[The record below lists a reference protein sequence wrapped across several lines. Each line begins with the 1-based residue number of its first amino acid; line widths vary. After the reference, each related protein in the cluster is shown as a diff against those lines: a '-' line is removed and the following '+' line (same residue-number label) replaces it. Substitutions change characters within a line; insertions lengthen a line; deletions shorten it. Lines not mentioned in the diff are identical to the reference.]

1 MPDTP
6 KAGGFTITSPPS
18 AASAA
23 RKHPY
28 LELAV
33 QESPDNAPAAWL
45 WRPRDEILGATVKV
59 RVGGSF
65 VFPPPAWASWE
76 EGGGRRRRRRKL
88 VLVAGGVGVNPL
100 MSMLSHIGERTEEL
114 RGLEVEMAYGSRMSS
129 GDLGEIVFLDRITR
143 LFGEGKIRGS
153 VSLFVTGTSG
163 NGIPEAGR
171 RHINGAEVEVHG
183 RRLTIEDLRPWVAID
198 GEAVE
203 STMVYLCGPPTMTDE
218 LAARLTSKDDGL
230 GMDPEHVLTEKW
242 W

>member
-6 KAGGFTITSPPS
+6 RAGGFTITSPPS
-18 AASAA
+18 AA
-23 RKHPY
+23 RQQQQQQHPY

-45 WRPRDEILGATVKV
+45 WRPREEILGATVRV

-65 VFPPPAWASWE
+65 VFPPPAWDSWE
-76 EGGGRRRRRRKL
+76 GGRRRRL

-100 MSMLSHIGERTEEL
+100 MGMLSHIGERMGEL
-114 RGLEVEMAYGSRMSS
+114 RGLEVKMAYGSRVPS

-163 NGIPEAGR
+163 DGIPETER
-171 RHINGAEVEVHG
+171 RGINGAEVEVHG
-183 RRLTIEDLRPWVAID
+183 RRLTIEDMRPWVATD
-198 GEAVE
+198 GEDVE

-230 GMDPEHVLTEKW
+230 GMDPKHVLTEKW